1 MMVMMLV
8 LMVQTLRVPAMK
20 AMVVTV
26 TSIYSA
32 PFMHQVLAV
41 CQRKHLGG
49 G

>member
-1 MMVMMLV
+1 MMTMML
-8 LMVQTLRVPAMK
+8 TLRIPAMK
-20 AMVVTV
+20 VMVVTV

-32 PFMHQVLAV
+32 PFMHQALAV